1 MSAHASVLLLE
12 TVGLLLV
19 NNLTQMHCGACGW
32 LDVCISMCGLA
43 LVVLCAER
51 LGMSAA
57 AHMLAVG
64 ALLLVAADFA
74 VRASLGTGLSSDLIT
89 FGLDTI
95 ATVPSSHQIVFAQLA
110 HLSLGLPAATAIL
123 FVALHVV
130 AVALL
135 RRVARRHTVK
145 APSVACILWL
155 AFQRARGSSAPR
167 VWEHVV
173 EKDCTRWAAA

>member
-1 MSAHASVLLLE
+1 MSAQASVLLLE
-12 TVGLLLV
+12 SGGLLLV
-19 NNLTQMHCGACGW
+19 NLTQMHCGACGW

-110 HLSLGLPAATAIL
+110 HCGL
-123 FVALHVV
+123 H
-130 AVALL
+130 
-135 RRVARRHTVK
+135 
-145 APSVACILWL
+145 
-155 AFQRARGSSAPR
+155 RGLNGES
-167 VWEHVV
+167 
-173 EKDCTRWAAA
+173 